1 MSTAVPAT
9 NSRLLDPDE
18 QRVIEETRARR
29 LQRLA
34 VRERVAFVLF
44 SGGFA
49 VAAAA
54 TALVFPSDRSPGAP
68 TVALLVAAYAAAF
81 RLDFEI
87 GAGSEVATQRIPG
100 PVRFRLPVGHVR
112 LAVV

>member
-1 MSTAVPAT
+1 MSIAVPAT

-49 VAAAA
+49 VAAAM
-54 TALVFPSDRSPGAP
+54 TALVFPSARSPGAL
-68 TVALLVAAYAAAF
+68 TVALLVVVT
-81 RLDFEI
+81 RCDHRCVLMPVN
-87 GAGSEVATQRIPG
+87 GATRAPKAPPIP
-100 PVRFRLPVGHVR
+100 
-112 LAVV
+112 